1 MGEDQRS
8 PVESRSGSRKT
19 ALRCGQWAPGRQRA
33 AATTSTAFS
42 FATAAP
48 PRFPPTQLFFPICTM
63 DWRGRNF
70 LSSVLLLPALIAAV
84 PQDPELLQR
93 TEFCNRMCPDEPPP
107 PPALPFGA
115 ALAGCPGLRCP
126 APVCPAPVCPSP
138 ASPPACPPCPG
149 RRAPPPHPNA
159 LAWKTLKARN
169 YTTTSLGHY
178 KYYSD
183 SNLDWFDAQTLCES
197 EGAHLVIL
205 NSELRVRQPVNSTGF
220 RHWLPGHFVRNLTS
234 NCGFINKGVRGMGMG
249 RCRDVGPFICEL

>member
-1 MGEDQRS
+1 
-8 PVESRSGSRKT
+8 
-19 ALRCGQWAPGRQRA
+19 
-33 AATTSTAFS
+33 
-42 FATAAP
+42 
-48 PRFPPTQLFFPICTM
+48 M

-70 LSSVLLLPALIAAV
+70 LSSLLLLLPALIAAV

-107 PPALPFGA
+107 PPALLPGA

-138 ASPPACPPCPG
+138 ASPPACPLCPR
-149 RRAPPPHPNA
+149 RRAPPLPPPPNA

-169 YTTTSLGHY
+169 YTSTSLGYY

-205 NSELRVRQPVNSTGF
+205 NSEQEDEFIRNAILPGWIHIGIHHLNPRGTYTTVLGQPVNSTGF

-249 RCRDVGPFICEL
+249 RCRDIGPFICEL